1 MCNLLKSYLS
11 RDLHIWVVARGNAE
25 PVTSS
30 CDLLSLHRQ
39 TLYISDKVQEVF
51 FPESFT
57 MTSFSFLQPLL
68 VLPPTSLLTPFSKFV
83 DVTLDNGRQA
93 TVMLENPKGVKII
106 AEKDAKIVAKQL
118 F

>member
-1 MCNLLKSYLS
+1 MDC
-11 RDLHIWVVARGNAE
+11 G
-25 PVTSS
+25 
-30 CDLLSLHRQ
+30 
-39 TLYISDKVQEVF
+39 F
-51 FPESFT
+51 
-57 MTSFSFLQPLL
+57 
-68 VLPPTSLLTPFSKFV
+68 PPTEPLTPFSKFV